1 MVLGHH
7 VFINI
12 IDHLNAHAPVS
23 QAEIV
28 AHLMYLRY
36 DEINKCVLDTYD
48 RPDATY
54 WVCL

>member
-12 IDHLNAHAPVS
+12 IDHLNAYAPVS

-28 AHLMYLRY
+28 VHLMYLRY
-36 DEINKCVLDTYD
+36 DEINKCVLTVRYMSF
-48 RPDATY
+48 ATQTKY
-54 WVCL
+54 E